1 MKQVAKKSEKL
12 WEYFKPIWIQSIRWL
27 GDSDRE
33 KIFEIPVTCI
43 YIRLWKTPVLVK
55 NRSFTG
61 SVLDLENF
69 REVATNNTQINNQ
82 STKKQ
87 LLEK

>member
-1 MKQVAKKSEKL
+1 M
-12 WEYFKPIWIQSIRWL
+12 YM
-27 GDSDRE
+27 DSSMEDAGAG
-33 KIFEIPVTCI
+33 
-43 YIRLWKTPVLVK
+43 K

>member
-1 MKQVAKKSEKL
+1 M
-12 WEYFKPIWIQSIRWL
+12 IRWF
-27 GDSDRE
+27 GSGEDFWDSGYMYMDSSME
-33 KIFEIPVTCI
+33 DAGAG
-43 YIRLWKTPVLVK
+43 K

-87 LLEK
+87 LLLK